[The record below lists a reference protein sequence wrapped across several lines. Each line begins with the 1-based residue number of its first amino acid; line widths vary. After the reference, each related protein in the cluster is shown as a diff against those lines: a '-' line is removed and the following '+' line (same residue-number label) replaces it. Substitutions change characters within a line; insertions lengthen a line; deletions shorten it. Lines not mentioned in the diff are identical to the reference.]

1 MTIIWLWYL
10 RYEAWQTKCFDI
22 LGHFLLFYTTNNPKN
37 LNFEKVKKMP
47 RYIII
52 LNKCTINDNHM
63 MYGSWDMKRD
73 KKGFVILGHFVLF
86 HPTNNPKN
94 QNI

>member
-1 MTIIWLWYL
+1 
-10 RYEAWQTKCFDI
+10 
-22 LGHFLLFYTTNNPKN
+22 
-37 LNFEKVKKMP
+37 
-47 RYIII
+47 
-52 LNKCTINDNHM
+52 M

-73 KKGFVILGHFVLF
+73 TKGFVILGHFVLF